1 MLGPSQNLGKPH
13 RENSD
18 QASKATALKTAEHH
32 AKGDVEAG
40 GPTTTLPVHVSQAPS
55 SSTKS
60 SQTSFQAP
68 VGVPVTTETSPG
80 AQNTLLTT
88 PKPPPGT
95 GLFGSSSVGYNV
107 SKSASSSVIP
117 SATKTDS
124 LFSFPSTNTGFG
136 GQPSSSLFSGQSS
149 STLFATSTATSSP
162 APKTSTSQPSGT
174 FGAASALS
182 PTSGSTVKHPNG
194 WFSGSG
200 AVSTS
205 SSATQSLFG
214 GQTKGPWPTPAPTG
228 GLFARSEPSLP
239 STSGLSAPKLFV
251 TTAKQPIN
259 SGSLPSRWP
268 TLSPKHVSSQDH
280 VSN

>member
-1 MLGPSQNLGKPH
+1 MLGPSKNLGKPQ

-18 QASKATALKTAEHH
+18 QASKETALKTAGHH

-55 SSTKS
+55 SSINS

-68 VGVPVTTETSPG
+68 VGTRTVPVTTETSAG
-80 AQNTLLTT
+80 AQNTLFTT

-117 SATKTDS
+117 SATKKDS

-136 GQPSSSLFSGQSS
+136 SQPSSSLFSGPTN

-162 APKTSTSQPSGT
+162 APKNNTSQPSGT
-174 FGAASALS
+174 FGATSALS
-182 PTSGSTVKHPNG
+182 PSSGSTVKHPNG
-194 WFSGSG
+194 WFSRSG

-214 GQTKGPWPTPAPTG
+214 SQTKGPWPTPAPTG
-228 GLFARSEPSLP
+228 GLFAQSEPSLP
-239 STSGLSAPKLFV
+239 STSGLSAPRLFV

-259 SGSLPSRWP
+259 SGSLPSR
-268 TLSPKHVSSQDH
+268 
-280 VSN
+280 